1 MFRDT
6 MNDNNGNT
14 DYDSN
19 SNMGNNK
26 KNNGNKLIIGLDEA
40 GRGPVLGPMVI
51 ALVKISGQDL
61 KSIENLSVKDSKKHS
76 KNRREELF
84 KIITNNYDVRYE
96 ILEAKTIDKL
106 RDTINL
112 NKIEIMAFTKLIN
125 SVLKEEY
132 PNYKDSNKI
141 QKINTKIEI
150 YIDACSSNE
159 KAFANQIKSKLIV
172 NDENNIKII
181 AEHKADENYKIVS
194 AASIIAKVIRDREI
208 EKYKNIYGEIGS
220 GYTSDK
226 ITINYLKNYVAERG
240 ELPEIA
246 RMSWKTSKKLLNDIK
261 TKNNVDKIK
270 NSKHIKKNVELK
282 QTKLVEF
289 WKPKNW

>member
-1 MFRDT
+1 MFCDT
-6 MNDNNGNT
+6 MNDDNSNT
-14 DYDSN
+14 DYHNDDNDNSSN
-19 SNMGNNK
+19 NDNS
-26 KNNGNKLIIGLDEA
+26 NKLIIGLDEA

-289 WKPKNW
+289 

>member
-1 MFRDT
+1 MFCDT
-6 MNDNNGNT
+6 MNDDNSNT
-14 DYDSN
+14 DYHNDDNDNSSSN
-19 SNMGNNK
+19 NS
-26 KNNGNKLIIGLDEA
+26 NKLIIGLDEA

-289 WKPKNW
+289 

>member
-1 MFRDT
+1 MFCDT
-6 MNDNNGNT
+6 MNDDNSNT
-14 DYDSN
+14 DYHNDDNDNSSN
-19 SNMGNNK
+19 NS
-26 KNNGNKLIIGLDEA
+26 NKLIIGLDEA

-289 WKPKNW
+289 

>member
-6 MNDNNGNT
+6 MNDNNSNT
-14 DYDSN
+14 DYHNDDNDNSSN
-19 SNMGNNK
+19 NDNS
-26 KNNGNKLIIGLDEA
+26 NKLIIGLDEA

-289 WKPKNW
+289 

>member
-194 AASIIAKVIRDREI
+194 AASIIAKVIRDRKI
-208 EKYKNIYGEIGS
+208 EEYKKIYGEIGS
-220 GYTSDK
+220 GYPSDK
-226 ITINYLKNYVAERG
+226 ITINYLKNYVVERG

-289 WKPKNW
+289 

>member
-1 MFRDT
+1 MFCDT
-6 MNDNNGNT
+6 MNDDNSNT
-14 DYDSN
+14 DYHNDDNDNSSN
-19 SNMGNNK
+19 NDNS
-26 KNNGNKLIIGLDEA
+26 NKLIIGLDEA

-246 RMSWKTSKKLLNDIK
+246 RMSWKTSKKLLNNIK

-289 WKPKNW
+289 

>member
-1 MFRDT
+1 
-6 MNDNNGNT
+6 MNDDNSNT
-14 DYDSN
+14 DYHNDDNDNSSN
-19 SNMGNNK
+19 NDNS
-26 KNNGNKLIIGLDEA
+26 NKLIIGLDEA

-289 WKPKNW
+289 

>member
-1 MFRDT
+1 MFCDT
-6 MNDNNGNT
+6 MNDDNSNT
-14 DYDSN
+14 DYHNDDNDNSSN
-19 SNMGNNK
+19 NDNS
-26 KNNGNKLIIGLDEA
+26 NKLIIGLDEA

-172 NDENNIKII
+172 NDENNIKIM

-289 WKPKNW
+289 

>member
-6 MNDNNGNT
+6 MNDNNSNT
-14 DYDSN
+14 DYHNDDNDN
-19 SNMGNNK
+19 S
-26 KNNGNKLIIGLDEA
+26 NKLIIGLDEA

-289 WKPKNW
+289 

>member
-6 MNDNNGNT
+6 MNDNNSNT
-14 DYDSN
+14 DYHNDDNEN
-19 SNMGNNK
+19 S
-26 KNNGNKLIIGLDEA
+26 NKLIIGLDEA

-289 WKPKNW
+289 

>member
-6 MNDNNGNT
+6 MNDNNSNT
-14 DYDSN
+14 DYHNDDNDN
-19 SNMGNNK
+19 S
-26 KNNGNKLIIGLDEA
+26 NKLIIGLDEA

-246 RMSWKTSKKLLNDIK
+246 RMSWKTSKKLLNNIK

-289 WKPKNW
+289 

>member
-6 MNDNNGNT
+6 MNDNNSNT
-14 DYDSN
+14 DYHNDDNDN
-19 SNMGNNK
+19 S
-26 KNNGNKLIIGLDEA
+26 NKLIIGLDEA

-51 ALVKISGQDL
+51 ALVKIKEQDL

-289 WKPKNW
+289 

>member
-1 MFRDT
+1 
-6 MNDNNGNT
+6 MNF
-14 DYDSN
+14 
-19 SNMGNNK
+19 
-26 KNNGNKLIIGLDEA
+26 
-40 GRGPVLGPMVI
+40 
-51 ALVKISGQDL
+51 VKISGQDL

-289 WKPKNW
+289 

>member
-289 WKPKNW
+289 

>member
-26 KNNGNKLIIGLDEA
+26 KNNSNKLIIGLDEA

-289 WKPKNW
+289 

>member
-1 MFRDT
+1 

-226 ITINYLKNYVAERG
+226 ITINYLITFLKFSNSFSQFRG
-240 ELPEIA
+240 APLVPQHNF
-246 RMSWKTSKKLLNDIK
+246 LN
-261 TKNNVDKIK
+261 N
-270 NSKHIKKNVELK
+270 
-282 QTKLVEF
+282 
-289 WKPKNW
+289 